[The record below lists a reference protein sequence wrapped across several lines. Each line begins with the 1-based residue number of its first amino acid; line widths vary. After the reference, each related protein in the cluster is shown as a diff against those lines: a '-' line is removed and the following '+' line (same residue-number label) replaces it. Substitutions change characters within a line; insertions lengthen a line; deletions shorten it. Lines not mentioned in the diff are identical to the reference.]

1 MNGEYLGYIPDEE
14 RLIDRMEQL
23 CEYLGNFP
31 DGLGAAAAR
40 NELQR
45 LENIQEQ
52 WFI

>member
-14 RLIDRMEQL
+14 RLTDRMEQL
-23 CEYLGNFP
+23 REYLDNFP
-31 DGLGAAAAR
+31 DGPGAAAAR